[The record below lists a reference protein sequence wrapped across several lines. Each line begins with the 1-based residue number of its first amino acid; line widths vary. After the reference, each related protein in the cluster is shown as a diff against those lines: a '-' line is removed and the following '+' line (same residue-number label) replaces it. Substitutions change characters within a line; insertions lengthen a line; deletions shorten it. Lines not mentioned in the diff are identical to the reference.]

1 MTAGIGRMGARSACL
16 ALASGIALAA
26 GGAQAQLKHD
36 GVEATVMTFTGPQI
50 AEPLQRRAPDF
61 KQLTGATDQRRHGAV
76 FRSLQQAAHRLRHRH
91 EQHRRHGVRAAVDGR
106 LHRAR
111 LSRGPD
117 RARQRRRRPAV
128 GRRRAV
134 LPRLQRHLQRQ
145 DLHHPAR
152 WRLPDGL
159 LPQRSSGKGRPAAA
173 QDLGRLHRD
182 RQDLPRPGPERRR
195 QGRLRLLHRQ
205 EAQRPVVLDDHLGG
219 RRLPAVPGHRLRARS
234 STPTT

>member
-61 KQLTGATDQRRHGAV
+61 KKLTGATINVVTVPFSDLYNKLLTDFATGTN
-76 FRSLQQAAHRLRHRH
+76 SY
-91 EQHRRHGVRAAVDGR
+91 RRHGVRAAVDGR

-117 RARQRRRRPAV
+117 RAGQGRRDLQV
-128 GRRRAV
+128 GRHRAV

-159 LPQRSSGKGRPAAA
+159 LPQRPPEGGRPAS
-173 QDLGRLHRD
+173 R
-182 RQDLPRPGPERRR
+182 PRPGTTTSRSP
-195 QGRLRLLHRQ
+195 
-205 EAQRPVVLDDHLGG
+205 RPST
-219 RRLPAVPGHRLRARS
+219 AR
-234 STPTT
+234 T